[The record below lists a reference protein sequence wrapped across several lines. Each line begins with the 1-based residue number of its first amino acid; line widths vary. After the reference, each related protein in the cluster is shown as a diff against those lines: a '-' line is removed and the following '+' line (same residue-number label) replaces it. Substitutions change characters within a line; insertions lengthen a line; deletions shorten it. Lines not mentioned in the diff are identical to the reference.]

1 MTTLACHRKPCLCL
15 CTLASYWKLHLVNLV
30 CRRKLYLT
38 IVHLVSVCCLH
49 SRLSFT
55 FISGLTHDHETCL
68 AQLFFTSFLIS
79 HSLTQVIRS
88 TVSPPT
94 LQYYP
99 RYIPSSQI
107 GRNLACH
114 VKLYFFSS
122 ASTRYIVFRPV
133 AVLHVVYSIACRL
146 RPPLYMPGTL
156 SNLLVWSGNF
166 MYCND
171 CRRECSISL
180 AIIDHVWSH
189 ALSAAM

>member
-1 MTTLACHRKPCLCL
+1 VYDVST
-15 CTLASYWKLHLVNLV
+15 LV
-30 CRRKLYLT
+30 C
-38 IVHLVSVCCLH
+38 H
-49 SRLSFT
+49 SHSSPDWPMIMNHVWHSFSSQA
-55 FISGLTHDHETCL
+55 F
-68 AQLFFTSFLIS
+68 SFLIRWR
-79 HSLTQVIRS
+79 RS
-88 TVSPPT
+88 YAVQYPLPP
-94 LQYYP
+94 YYP

-107 GRNLACH
+107 GRNLTCH
-114 VKLYFFSS
+114 VNLYCFSS
-122 ASTRYIVFRPV
+122 ASTRYIMFRPV

-189 ALSAAM
+189 ALSAAMWNVTPCSVPLLLIESI